1 MRPEAGWSEG
11 SSRLAGAIGVS
22 ERPTKRGSRKS
33 SQGRARLE
41 YLKRVSES
49 EIARTSPPELSDL
62 PDDIWDD
69 AEVVLPEGKE
79 PISIRVDKDVLSW
92 FRESGP
98 RYQTKMNAVLRE
110 YVRRMRDR
118 DSR

>member
-1 MRPEAGWSEG
+1 M
-11 SSRLAGAIGVS
+11 S
-22 ERPTKRGSRKS
+22 ERRTKGQSSKS
-33 SQGRARLE
+33 GRPGRARLE
-41 YLKRVSES
+41 YLKSVGES
-49 EIARTSPPELSDL
+49 EIARTSPEELSDV
-62 PDDIWDD
+62 PADIWDE

-79 PISIRVDKDVLSW
+79 PISIRVDKDVLAW

-118 DSR
+118 DSK